1 MNNFETIDDLV
12 NEIVTNYNNKI
23 LLIYANNGV
32 GKTRTSYLLRE
43 KFNNDEILCFSAFFE
58 EYFVW
63 KYDIERKE
71 YYLEINDNDAI
82 IHDAIITNGLDAE
95 INKNFIYLTNKKI
108 NINFEIENFKIT
120 RITFSLTTGDDAKI
134 DNIKIS
140 KGEETLFIWSVFY
153 SIAIQRLSDII
164 DGADDSLK
172 YIIIDDPVASLV
184 EENIVSI
191 AVQIR
196 KGLKNKVGKIHDLG
210 LEIGL
215 FISTHNKIFWNILFN
230 ELKIKTNQCKLLTVK
245 NGKYI
250 LENQKDSPFG
260 YHIILKNKILHNIK
274 DKNITK
280 EDFHNFRVILEK
292 MANFY
297 GYSKWDYLLSQSL
310 PQKDEIIRLIDYY
323 SHDSNDEL
331 EAKIIDSLYKE
342 LFIDYFNQFLE
353 DYKWEAHDEQY
364 EYNE

>member
-1 MNNFETIDDLV
+1 MTDFECSTINELA

-23 LLIYANNGV
+23 LLIYANNGI
-32 GKTRTSYLLRE
+32 GKTRTSYYLKE
-43 KFNNDEILCFSAFFE
+43 KFDNDEVLCFSAFFE

-63 KYDIERKE
+63 HYDDKNDE
-71 YYLEINDNDAI
+71 YYLQINDNDAI
-82 IHDAIITNGLDAE
+82 VHHAIITNGLDAN

-108 NINFEIENFKIT
+108 NINFEIADGKIT
-120 RITFSLTTGDDAKI
+120 KITFALTTGDDTKV

-164 DGADDSLK
+164 DGIEDNLK

-184 EENIVSI
+184 EEKIVSI

-196 KGLKNKVGKIHDLG
+196 KEIKKKVGEIHELGLKM
-210 LEIGL
+210 GL
-215 FISTHNKIFWNILFN
+215 FIFTHNKIFWNILFN
-230 ELKIKTNQCKLLTVK
+230 ELKINPNQCKLLTLKSDKFVLK
-245 NGKYI
+245 
-250 LENQKDSPFG
+250 NQKDSPFG
-260 YHIILKNKILHNIK
+260 YHVVLKNKIIQNI
-274 DKNITK
+274 DSNNISK

-297 GYSKWDYLLSQSL
+297 GYSKWDYFLNESMLQR
-310 PQKDEIIRLIDYY
+310 DEFIRLLDYY
-323 SHDSNDEL
+323 SHDTNDEL
-331 EAKIIDSLYKE
+331 EEKNVDSFYKE
-342 LFIDYFNQFLE
+342 LFINYFNRFLE
-353 DYKWEAHDEQY
+353 DYKWE

>member
-1 MNNFETIDDLV
+1 MADFECATIEKLT
-12 NEIVTNYNNKI
+12 NKIVADYSNKI
-23 LLIYANNGV
+23 LLIYANNGI
-32 GKTRTSYLLRE
+32 GKTRTSYCLRK
-43 KFNNDEILCFSAFFE
+43 KFQPDEVLCFSAFFE
-58 EYFVW
+58 EYFIW
-63 KYDIERKE
+63 NYDVENEE
-71 YYLEINDNDAI
+71 YYLQINDSDAI
-82 IHDAIITNGLDAE
+82 IHKAIITNGLDAD

-108 NINFEIENFKIT
+108 NINFEIENEKIT
-120 RITFSLTTGDDAKI
+120 RITFSLTTGDDTTI

-153 SIAIQRLSDII
+153 SIVIQRLSDIC
-164 DGADDSLK
+164 DGAEDDLK

-196 KGLKNKVGKIHDLG
+196 KDLKKKIGEIHELGKKMGI
-210 LEIGL
+210 

-230 ELKIKTNQCKLLTVK
+230 EVKLKSDQSKSITIKND
-245 NGKYI
+245 KYI
-250 LENQKDSPFG
+250 LRNQKDSPFG
-260 YHIILKNKILHNIK
+260 YHIVLKNKILQ
-274 DKNITK
+274 NITDNNVSK

-292 MANFY
+292 MANVY
-297 GYSKWDYLLSQSL
+297 GYTKWDYFLNEHL
-310 PQKDEIIRLIDYY
+310 PQRDEIIRLLDYY

-331 EAKIIDSLYKE
+331 EEKMVNSPYRE

-353 DYKWEAHDEQY
+353 DYKWE